1 MTALLQLQEELQDHL
16 LDRPSAIRA
25 CLSRSGS
32 TDIDTQLAI
41 YRNAYLGRL
50 VEVLRSDFPKLHRLA
65 GDLRFEE
72 LCRAYLARHPSRH
85 RSTRWIAGDL
95 ASFLSLAVPFAE
107 RPELCEMA
115 RFEWALAAA
124 FDAADAPVEPLD
136 ALAAVPASAWGSIR
150 IRLHPAAV
158 RLDLRSNV
166 PDVWGAIEQG
176 LLWEP
181 PTWSA
186 DAILWLI
193 WRMGLGVKLRQL
205 APDEAWALDAMHGG
219 ADFAGMCEGLERW
232 CERDRIA
239 FRAAALIKEWIEA
252 GLVSGLDHDAAAS
265 T

>member
-1 MTALLQLQEELQDHL
+1 GMTALREVEEELEDYL
-16 LDRPSAIRA
+16 LDRPSGIRA
-25 CLSRSGS
+25 RISASGS
-32 TDIDTQLAI
+32 ADIDTQLGI
-41 YRNAYLGRL
+41 YRNAYLSRL
-50 VEVLRSDFPKLHRLA
+50 IEVLRSDFPKLHRLA
-65 GDLRFEE
+65 VDPLFEE
-72 LCRAYLARHPSRH
+72 LSRAYLARHPSRH

-95 ASFLSLAVPFAE
+95 ASFLSVAAPFAE

-166 PDVWGAIEQG
+166 PDVWSAIEQG

-186 DAILWLI
+186 DAIPWLI
-193 WRMGLGVKLRQL
+193 WRMG
-205 APDEAWALDAMHGG
+205 
-219 ADFAGMCEGLERW
+219 
-232 CERDRIA
+232 
-239 FRAAALIKEWIEA
+239 
-252 GLVSGLDHDAAAS
+252 
-265 T
+265 